1 MIQNRKGVLLSMY
14 RFSKAELKDKIEKN
28 LMLLF
33 SVEPEQASDDQ
44 FYKATSLLVRNFLM
58 EKRKDFSA
66 YTHSNGNKEI
76 YYLSMEFL
84 MGRSLKN
91 SLYNLGV
98 AGLIGSAL
106 EEMGVKLE
114 NLYEYEPDPGLGNGG
129 LGRLAACYLDGL
141 ASQDY
146 TATGYCI
153 LYEYGIFKQ
162 KIIDGWQTELPD
174 YWLPGGEIWLS
185 PSPDQAIDVHFGGE
199 IEESWDYGYHHVDYK
214 NYSTVKAVPYDL
226 PVSGYR
232 SNGVSNLRLWKAVSA
247 GIDMDSFNRGDYL
260 SALRQ
265 NSMTE
270 VISKVLY
277 PNDSHLEGK
286 LLRLRQQ
293 YFLVAA
299 SVGDIINRHMS
310 TYGTLDNLADKIAIH
325 INDTHPTLAIP
336 ELMRILLDECGYT
349 WERAWELTQGVFAY
363 TNHTVMSEA
372 LEIWS
377 EDLFKNLL
385 PRIYQIICEINRRF
399 CLELEQKYHQ
409 PAHAVSAMSIV
420 QNRGIKMANL
430 CVVGSHSVN
439 GVSRLH
445 SQIIKEDLFNAFYNI
460 WPEKFTNVTNGIA
473 SRRWLLQANPNLT
486 KFISSRIGDGF
497 LKDFSQLS
505 RLKEFASDPASLQ
518 ELAQVKRKNK
528 LEFSKFVQKQY
539 GIELDPDSIFDAQ
552 IKRLHEYKRQHL
564 NALHILYLMKKL
576 RENPDLDLTPRTF
589 IFGAKAAP
597 GYYLAKQIIRLI
609 CVLQKEIEND
619 PVLRK
624 KLRIVYLEDY
634 RVTLSEILT
643 PACDVSEQISLA
655 GTEASGTGN
664 MKLMLGG
671 AITLGTYDGANV
683 EIHEQV
689 GDENILIF
697 GMRTE
702 EVTSLRHWGYTPEE
716 IYHKDPV
723 IKDLID
729 TLYAGIGGN
738 KFPDIAGSLK
748 TTDPY
753 MVLADF
759 HSYVQAQEKI
769 QQLYRRPEV
778 WSRMSLMNIA
788 GSGIFCADRAVEE
801 YAKRIWHLTK

>member
-1 MIQNRKGVLLSMY
+1 MD
-14 RFSKAELKDKIEKN
+14 RFSKAELKAEIEKN

-44 FYKATSLLVRNFLM
+44 FYKATALMVRNILT
-58 EKRKDFSA
+58 EKQKNFSA
-66 YTHSNGNKEI
+66 YTHSNGNKEV

-91 SLYNLGV
+91 SLYNLEIV
-98 AGLIGSAL
+98 GLASAAL

-114 NLYEYEPDPGLGNGG
+114 RLYEYEPDPGLGNGG

-174 YWLPGGEIWLS
+174 YWLPGGEIWLT
-185 PSPDQAIDVHFGGE
+185 PNPDQAIDVHFGGE
-199 IEESWDYGYHHVDYK
+199 VEEFWDYGYHHINYK
-214 NYSTVKAVPYDL
+214 NYNTVKAVPYDM
-226 PVSGYR
+226 PVSGYQ
-232 SNGVSNLRLWKAVSA
+232 SEGVSNLRLWKAVSA

-277 PNDSHLEGK
+277 PNDSHMEGK

-299 SVGDIINRHMS
+299 SVGDIVNRHMS

-372 LEIWS
+372 LEVWN

-409 PAHAVSAMSIV
+409 PLYAVSSMSIV

-439 GVSRLH
+439 GVSKLH
-445 SQIIKEDLFNAFYNI
+445 SKIIQDDLFHLFYGV

-473 SRRWLLQANPNLT
+473 SRRWLLQANPRLT
-486 KFISSRIGDGF
+486 KFISSRIGEGY

-505 RLKEFASDPASLQ
+505 RLKAFADDPDSLK
-518 ELAQVKRKNK
+518 ELAQVKRENK
-528 LEFSKFVQKQY
+528 LSFSKFVQKQY
-539 GIELDPDSIFDAQ
+539 GIALNPDSIFDAQ
-552 IKRLHEYKRQHL
+552 VKRLHEYKRQHL

-576 RENPDLDLTPRTF
+576 RENPDLDLVPRTF

-619 PVLRK
+619 PLLRQ

-634 RVTLSEILT
+634 RVTLSELLT

-689 GDENILIF
+689 GDENIMIF

-702 EVTSLRHWGYTPEE
+702 EVDALRQRGYAPGEYYE
-716 IYHKDPV
+716 KDPL
-723 IKDLID
+723 IQDLIN
-729 TLYAGIGGN
+729 TLYEGISGS
-738 KFPDIAGSLK
+738 KFPEIADSLK
-748 TTDPY
+748 NVDPY

-759 HSYVQAQEKI
+759 RAYREAQEKI
-769 QQLYRRPEV
+769 QQLYRQPEV

-788 GSGIFCADRAVEE
+788 GSGVFCADRAVEE
-801 YAKRIWHLTK
+801 YAHRIWRLTK

>member
-1 MIQNRKGVLLSMY
+1 
-14 RFSKAELKDKIEKN
+14 
-28 LMLLF
+28 
-33 SVEPEQASDDQ
+33 
-44 FYKATSLLVRNFLM
+44 
-58 EKRKDFSA
+58 
-66 YTHSNGNKEI
+66 
-76 YYLSMEFL
+76 
-84 MGRSLKN
+84 
-91 SLYNLGV
+91 
-98 AGLIGSAL
+98 
-106 EEMGVKLE
+106 
-114 NLYEYEPDPGLGNGG
+114 
-129 LGRLAACYLDGL
+129 
-141 ASQDY
+141 
-146 TATGYCI
+146 
-153 LYEYGIFKQ
+153 
-162 KIIDGWQTELPD
+162 
-174 YWLPGGEIWLS
+174 
-185 PSPDQAIDVHFGGE
+185 
-199 IEESWDYGYHHVDYK
+199 
-214 NYSTVKAVPYDL
+214 
-226 PVSGYR
+226 
-232 SNGVSNLRLWKAVSA
+232 
-247 GIDMDSFNRGDYL
+247 MDSFNRGDYL

-277 PNDSHLEGK
+277 PNDSHMEGK

-299 SVGDIINRHMS
+299 SVGDIVNRHMS

-372 LEIWS
+372 LEVWN

-409 PAHAVSAMSIV
+409 PPYAVSSMSIV

-439 GVSRLH
+439 GVSKLH
-445 SQIIKEDLFNAFYNI
+445 SKIIQDDLFHLFYGV

-473 SRRWLLQANPNLT
+473 SRRWLLQANPRLT
-486 KFISSRIGDGF
+486 KFISSRIGEGY

-505 RLKEFASDPASLQ
+505 RLKAFADDPDSLK
-518 ELAQVKRKNK
+518 ELAQVKRENK
-528 LEFSKFVQKQY
+528 LSFSKFVQKQY
-539 GIELDPDSIFDAQ
+539 GIALNPDSIFDAQ
-552 IKRLHEYKRQHL
+552 VKRLHEYKRQHL

-576 RENPDLDLTPRTF
+576 RENPDLDLVPRTF

-619 PVLRK
+619 PLLRQ

-634 RVTLSEILT
+634 RVTLSELLT

-689 GDENILIF
+689 GDENIMIF

-702 EVTSLRHWGYTPEE
+702 EVDALRQRGYAPGEYYE
-716 IYHKDPV
+716 KDPL
-723 IKDLID
+723 IQDLIN
-729 TLYAGIGGN
+729 TLYEGISGS
-738 KFPDIAGSLK
+738 KFPEIADSLK
-748 TTDPY
+748 NVDPY

-759 HSYVQAQEKI
+759 RAYIEAQEKI
-769 QQLYRRPEV
+769 QQLYRQPEV

-788 GSGIFCADRAVEE
+788 GSGVFCADRAVEE
-801 YAKRIWHLTK
+801 YAHRIWRLTK

>member
-1 MIQNRKGVLLSMY
+1 MD
-14 RFSKAELKDKIEKN
+14 RFSKAELKAEIEKN

-44 FYKATSLLVRNFLM
+44 FYKATALMVRNILT
-58 EKRKDFSA
+58 EKQKNFSA
-66 YTHSNGNKEI
+66 YTHSNGNKEV

-91 SLYNLGV
+91 SLYNLEIV
-98 AGLIGSAL
+98 GLASAAL

-114 NLYEYEPDPGLGNGG
+114 RLYEYEPDPGLGNGG

-174 YWLPGGEIWLS
+174 YWLPGGEIWLT
-185 PSPDQAIDVHFGGE
+185 PNPDQAIDVHFGGE
-199 IEESWDYGYHHVDYK
+199 VEEFWDYGYHHINYK
-214 NYSTVKAVPYDL
+214 NYNTVKAVPYDM
-226 PVSGYR
+226 PVSGYQ
-232 SNGVSNLRLWKAVSA
+232 SEGVSNLRLWKAVSA

-265 NSMTE
+265 NSMT
-270 VISKVLY
+270 
-277 PNDSHLEGK
+277 DSHMEGK

-299 SVGDIINRHMS
+299 SVGDIVNRHMS

-372 LEIWS
+372 LEVWN

-409 PAHAVSAMSIV
+409 PLYAVSSMSIV

-439 GVSRLH
+439 GVSKLH
-445 SQIIKEDLFNAFYNI
+445 SKIIQDDLFHLFYGV

-473 SRRWLLQANPNLT
+473 SRRWLLQANPRLT
-486 KFISSRIGDGF
+486 KFISSRIGEGY

-505 RLKEFASDPASLQ
+505 RLKAFADDPDSLK
-518 ELAQVKRKNK
+518 ELAQVKRENK
-528 LEFSKFVQKQY
+528 LSFSKFVQKQY
-539 GIELDPDSIFDAQ
+539 GIALNPDSIFDAQ
-552 IKRLHEYKRQHL
+552 VKRLHDYKRQHL

-576 RENPDLDLTPRTF
+576 RENPDLDLVPRTF

-619 PVLRK
+619 PLLRQ

-634 RVTLSEILT
+634 RVTLSELLT

-689 GDENILIF
+689 GDENIMIF

-702 EVTSLRHWGYTPEE
+702 EVDALRQRGYAPGEYYE
-716 IYHKDPV
+716 KDPL
-723 IKDLID
+723 IQDLIN
-729 TLYAGIGGN
+729 TLYEGISGS
-738 KFPDIAGSLK
+738 KFPEIADSLK
-748 TTDPY
+748 NVDPY

-759 HSYVQAQEKI
+759 RAYIEAQEKI
-769 QQLYRRPEV
+769 QQLYRQPEV

-788 GSGIFCADRAVEE
+788 GSGVFCADRAVEE
-801 YAKRIWHLTK
+801 YAHRIWRLTK

>member
-1 MIQNRKGVLLSMY
+1 MD
-14 RFSKAELKDKIEKN
+14 RFSKAELKAEIEKN

-44 FYKATSLLVRNFLM
+44 FYKATSLMVRNILT
-58 EKRKDFSA
+58 EKQKNFSA
-66 YTHSNGNKEI
+66 YTHSNGNKEV

-91 SLYNLGV
+91 SLYNLEIV
-98 AGLIGSAL
+98 GLVSAAL
-106 EEMGVKLE
+106 DEMGVKLE

-174 YWLPGGEIWLS
+174 YWLPGGEIWLT
-185 PSPDQAIDVHFGGE
+185 PNPDQAIDVHFGGE
-199 IEESWDYGYHHVDYK
+199 VEEFWDYGYHHINYK
-214 NYSTVKAVPYDL
+214 NYNTVKAVPYDM
-226 PVSGYR
+226 PVSGYQ
-232 SNGVSNLRLWKAVSA
+232 SEGVSNLRLWKAVSA

-277 PNDSHLEGK
+277 PNDSHMEGK

-293 YFLVAA
+293 YFLAAA
-299 SVGDIINRHMS
+299 SVGDIINHHMA

-372 LEIWS
+372 LEVWN
-377 EDLFKNLL
+377 EDMFKNLL

-399 CLELEQKYHQ
+399 CLELEQKYNQ
-409 PAHAVSAMSIV
+409 PPYAVSSMSIV

-439 GVSRLH
+439 GVSKLH
-445 SQIIKEDLFNAFYNI
+445 SQIIKDDLFHLFYGV

-473 SRRWLLQANPNLT
+473 SRRWLLQANPRLT
-486 KFISSRIGDGF
+486 KFISARIGEGY

-505 RLKEFASDPASLQ
+505 QLKTFAEDPDTLK
-518 ELAQVKRKNK
+518 ELAQVKRENK
-528 LEFSKFVQKQY
+528 LSFAGFVQKQY
-539 GIELDPDSIFDAQ
+539 GITLDPESIFDAQ
-552 IKRLHEYKRQHL
+552 VKRLHEYKRQHL
-564 NALHILYLMKKL
+564 NALHILHLMKKL
-576 RENPDLDLTPRTF
+576 RDNPNLDLTPRAF

-619 PVLRK
+619 PLLRQ

-634 RVTLSEILT
+634 RVTLSELLT

-689 GDENILIF
+689 GDENIVIF

-702 EVTSLRHWGYTPEE
+702 EVNAMRQRGYAPGE
-716 IYHKDPV
+716 YYQKDPL
-723 IKDLID
+723 IRDLID
-729 TLYAGIGGN
+729 TLYAGISGN
-738 KFPDIAGSLK
+738 KFPEIADSLK
-748 TTDPY
+748 NTDPY

-759 HSYVQAQEKI
+759 RAYLEAQEKI
-769 QQLYRRPEV
+769 QQLYRQPDV
-778 WSRMSLMNIA
+778 WHRMSLMNIA
-788 GSGIFCADRAVEE
+788 GSGVFCADRAVEE
-801 YAKRIWHLTK
+801 YAQRIWRLTK

>member
-1 MIQNRKGVLLSMY
+1 MD
-14 RFSKAELKDKIEKN
+14 RFSKAELKAEIEKN

-33 SVEPEQASDDQ
+33 SEEPEQASYDQ
-44 FYKATSLLVRNFLM
+44 FYKATALMVRNILT
-58 EKRKDFSA
+58 EKQKNFSA
-66 YTHSNGNKEI
+66 YTHSNGNKEV

-91 SLYNLGV
+91 SLYNLEI
-98 AGLIGSAL
+98 AGLASAAL

-114 NLYEYEPDPGLGNGG
+114 RLYEYEPDPGLGNGG

-174 YWLPGGEIWLS
+174 YWLPGGEIWLT
-185 PSPDQAIDVHFGGE
+185 PNPDQAIDVHFGGE
-199 IEESWDYGYHHVDYK
+199 VEEFWDYGYHHINYK
-214 NYSTVKAVPYDL
+214 NYNTVKAIPYDM
-226 PVSGYR
+226 PVSGYQ
-232 SNGVSNLRLWKAVSA
+232 SEGVSNLRLWKAVSA

-277 PNDSHLEGK
+277 PNDSHMEGK

-299 SVGDIINRHMS
+299 SVGDIVNRHMS

-372 LEIWS
+372 LEVWN

-409 PAHAVSAMSIV
+409 PPYAVSSMSIV

-439 GVSRLH
+439 GVSKLH
-445 SQIIKEDLFNAFYNI
+445 SKIIQDDLFHLFYGI

-473 SRRWLLQANPNLT
+473 SRRWLLQANPRLT
-486 KFISSRIGDGF
+486 KFISSRIGESY
-497 LKDFSQLS
+497 LKDFSQIS
-505 RLKEFASDPASLQ
+505 RLKAFADDPDSLK
-518 ELAQVKRKNK
+518 ELAQVKRENK
-528 LEFSKFVQKQY
+528 LSFSKFVQKQY
-539 GIELDPDSIFDAQ
+539 GIALNPDSIFDAQ
-552 IKRLHEYKRQHL
+552 VKRLHEYKRQHL

-576 RENPDLDLTPRTF
+576 RENPDLDLVPRTF

-619 PVLRK
+619 PLLRQ

-634 RVTLSEILT
+634 RVTLSELLT

-689 GDENILIF
+689 GDENIMIF

-702 EVTSLRHWGYTPEE
+702 EVDALRQRGYAPGEYYE
-716 IYHKDPV
+716 KDPL
-723 IKDLID
+723 IQDLIN
-729 TLYAGIGGN
+729 TLYEGISGS
-738 KFPDIAGSLK
+738 KFPEIADSLK
-748 TTDPY
+748 NVDPY

-759 HSYVQAQEKI
+759 RAYMEAQEKI
-769 QQLYRRPEV
+769 QQLYRQPEV

-788 GSGIFCADRAVEE
+788 GSGVFCADRAVEE
-801 YAKRIWHLTK
+801 YAHRIWRLTK

>member
-1 MIQNRKGVLLSMY
+1 MD
-14 RFSKAELKDKIEKN
+14 RFSKAELKAEIEKN

-44 FYKATSLLVRNFLM
+44 FYKATALMVRNILT
-58 EKRKDFSA
+58 EKQKNFSA
-66 YTHSNGNKEI
+66 YTHSNGNKEV

-91 SLYNLGV
+91 SLYNLEI
-98 AGLIGSAL
+98 AGLASAAL

-114 NLYEYEPDPGLGNGG
+114 RLYEYEPDPGLGNGG

-174 YWLPGGEIWLS
+174 YWLPGGEIWLT
-185 PSPDQAIDVHFGGE
+185 PNPDQAIDVHFGGE
-199 IEESWDYGYHHVDYK
+199 VEEFWDYGYHHINYK
-214 NYSTVKAVPYDL
+214 NYNTVKAVPYDM
-226 PVSGYR
+226 PVSGYQ
-232 SNGVSNLRLWKAVSA
+232 SEGVSNLRLWKAVSA

-277 PNDSHLEGK
+277 PNDSHMEGK

-299 SVGDIINRHMS
+299 SVGDIVNRHMS

-372 LEIWS
+372 LEVWN

-409 PAHAVSAMSIV
+409 PLYAVSSMSIV

-439 GVSRLH
+439 GVSKLH
-445 SQIIKEDLFNAFYNI
+445 SKIIQDDLFHLFYGI

-473 SRRWLLQANPNLT
+473 SRRWLLQANPRLT
-486 KFISSRIGDGF
+486 KFISSRIGEGY

-505 RLKEFASDPASLQ
+505 RLKAFADDPDSLK
-518 ELAQVKRKNK
+518 ELAQVKRENK
-528 LEFSKFVQKQY
+528 LSFSKFVQKQY
-539 GIELDPDSIFDAQ
+539 GIALNPDSIFDAQ
-552 IKRLHEYKRQHL
+552 VKRLHEYKRQHL

-576 RENPDLDLTPRTF
+576 RENPDLDLVPRTF

-619 PVLRK
+619 PLLRQ

-634 RVTLSEILT
+634 RVTLSELLT

-689 GDENILIF
+689 GDENIMIF

-702 EVTSLRHWGYTPEE
+702 EVDALRQRGYAPGEYYE
-716 IYHKDPV
+716 KDPL
-723 IKDLID
+723 IQDLIN
-729 TLYAGIGGN
+729 TLYEGISGS
-738 KFPDIAGSLK
+738 KFPEIADSLK
-748 TTDPY
+748 NVDPY

-759 HSYVQAQEKI
+759 RAYIEAQEKI
-769 QQLYRRPEV
+769 QQLYRQPEV

-788 GSGIFCADRAVEE
+788 GSGVFCADRAVEE
-801 YAKRIWHLTK
+801 YAHRIWRLTK

>member
-1 MIQNRKGVLLSMY
+1 
-14 RFSKAELKDKIEKN
+14 
-28 LMLLF
+28 
-33 SVEPEQASDDQ
+33 
-44 FYKATSLLVRNFLM
+44 
-58 EKRKDFSA
+58 
-66 YTHSNGNKEI
+66 
-76 YYLSMEFL
+76 
-84 MGRSLKN
+84 
-91 SLYNLGV
+91 
-98 AGLIGSAL
+98 
-106 EEMGVKLE
+106 
-114 NLYEYEPDPGLGNGG
+114 
-129 LGRLAACYLDGL
+129 
-141 ASQDY
+141 
-146 TATGYCI
+146 
-153 LYEYGIFKQ
+153 
-162 KIIDGWQTELPD
+162 
-174 YWLPGGEIWLS
+174 
-185 PSPDQAIDVHFGGE
+185 
-199 IEESWDYGYHHVDYK
+199 
-214 NYSTVKAVPYDL
+214 
-226 PVSGYR
+226 
-232 SNGVSNLRLWKAVSA
+232 
-247 GIDMDSFNRGDYL
+247 
-260 SALRQ
+260 
-265 NSMTE
+265 MTE

-277 PNDSHLEGK
+277 PNDSHMEGK

-299 SVGDIINRHMS
+299 SVGDIVNRHMS

-372 LEIWS
+372 LEVWN

-409 PAHAVSAMSIV
+409 PPYAVSSMSIV

-439 GVSRLH
+439 GVSKLH
-445 SQIIKEDLFNAFYNI
+445 SKIIQDDLFHLFYGI

-473 SRRWLLQANPNLT
+473 SRRWLLQANPRLT
-486 KFISSRIGDGF
+486 KFISSRIGESY
-497 LKDFSQLS
+497 LKDFSQIS
-505 RLKEFASDPASLQ
+505 RLKAFADDPDSLK
-518 ELAQVKRKNK
+518 ELAQVKRENK
-528 LEFSKFVQKQY
+528 LSFSKFVQKQY
-539 GIELDPDSIFDAQ
+539 GIALNPDSIFDAQ
-552 IKRLHEYKRQHL
+552 VKRLHEYKRQHL

-576 RENPDLDLTPRTF
+576 RKIPIWIWFPARLF
-589 IFGAKAAP
+589 FGAKAAP

-619 PVLRK
+619 PLLRQ

-634 RVTLSEILT
+634 RVTLSELLT

-689 GDENILIF
+689 GDENIMIF

-702 EVTSLRHWGYTPEE
+702 EVDALRQRGYAPGEYYE
-716 IYHKDPV
+716 KDPL
-723 IKDLID
+723 IQDLIN
-729 TLYAGIGGN
+729 TLYEGISGS
-738 KFPDIAGSLK
+738 KFPEIADSLK
-748 TTDPY
+748 NVDPY

-759 HSYVQAQEKI
+759 RAYMEAQEKI
-769 QQLYRRPEV
+769 QQLYRQPEV

-788 GSGIFCADRAVEE
+788 GSGVFCADRAVEE
-801 YAKRIWHLTK
+801 YARRIWRLTK

>member
-1 MIQNRKGVLLSMY
+1 MD
-14 RFSKAELKDKIEKN
+14 RFSKAELKAEIEKN

-44 FYKATSLLVRNFLM
+44 FYKATALMVRNILT
-58 EKRKDFSA
+58 EKQKNFSA
-66 YTHSNGNKEI
+66 YTHSNGNKEV

-91 SLYNLGV
+91 SLYNLEI
-98 AGLIGSAL
+98 AGLASAAL

-114 NLYEYEPDPGLGNGG
+114 RLYEYEPDPGLGNGG

-174 YWLPGGEIWLS
+174 YWLPGGEIWLT
-185 PSPDQAIDVHFGGE
+185 PNPDQAIDVHFGGE
-199 IEESWDYGYHHVDYK
+199 VEEFWDYGYHHINYK
-214 NYSTVKAVPYDL
+214 NYNTVKAVPYDM
-226 PVSGYR
+226 PVSGYQ
-232 SNGVSNLRLWKAVSA
+232 SKGVSNLRLWKAVSA

-277 PNDSHLEGK
+277 PNDSHMEGK

-299 SVGDIINRHMS
+299 SVGDIVNRHMS
-310 TYGTLDNLADKIAIH
+310 TYDTLDNLADKIAIH

-372 LEIWS
+372 LEVWN

-409 PAHAVSAMSIV
+409 PLYAVSSMSIV

-439 GVSRLH
+439 GVSKLH
-445 SQIIKEDLFNAFYNI
+445 SKIIQDDLFHLFYGI

-473 SRRWLLQANPNLT
+473 SRRWLLQANPRLT
-486 KFISSRIGDGF
+486 KFISSRIGESY
-497 LKDFSQLS
+497 LKDFSQIS
-505 RLKEFASDPASLQ
+505 RLKAFADDPDSLK
-518 ELAQVKRKNK
+518 ELAQVKRENK
-528 LEFSKFVQKQY
+528 LSFSKFVQKQY
-539 GIELDPDSIFDAQ
+539 GIALNPDSIFDAQ
-552 IKRLHEYKRQHL
+552 VKRLHEYKRQHL

-576 RENPDLDLTPRTF
+576 RENPDLDLVPRTF

-619 PVLRK
+619 PLLRQ

-634 RVTLSEILT
+634 RVTLSELLT

-689 GDENILIF
+689 GDENIMIF

-702 EVTSLRHWGYTPEE
+702 EVDALRQRGYAPGEYYE
-716 IYHKDPV
+716 KDPL
-723 IKDLID
+723 IQDLIN
-729 TLYAGIGGN
+729 TLYEGISGS
-738 KFPDIAGSLK
+738 KFPEIADSLK
-748 TTDPY
+748 NVDPY

-759 HSYVQAQEKI
+759 RAYIEAQEKI
-769 QQLYRRPEV
+769 QQLYRQPEV

-788 GSGIFCADRAVEE
+788 GSGVFCADRAVEE
-801 YAKRIWHLTK
+801 YAHRIWRLTK

>member
-1 MIQNRKGVLLSMY
+1 MD
-14 RFSKAELKDKIEKN
+14 RFSKAELKAEIEKN

-33 SVEPEQASDDQ
+33 SEEPEQASDDQ
-44 FYKATSLLVRNFLM
+44 FYKATALMVRNILT
-58 EKRKDFSA
+58 EKQKNFSA
-66 YTHSNGNKEI
+66 YTHSNGNKEV

-91 SLYNLGV
+91 SLYNLEI
-98 AGLIGSAL
+98 AGLASAAL

-114 NLYEYEPDPGLGNGG
+114 RLYEYEPDPGLGNGG

-174 YWLPGGEIWLS
+174 YWLPGGEIWLT
-185 PSPDQAIDVHFGGE
+185 PNPDQAIDVHFGGE
-199 IEESWDYGYHHVDYK
+199 VEEFWDYGYHHINYK
-214 NYSTVKAVPYDL
+214 NYNTVKAIPYDM
-226 PVSGYR
+226 PVSGYQ
-232 SNGVSNLRLWKAVSA
+232 SEGVSNLRLWKAVSA

-277 PNDSHLEGK
+277 PNDSHMEGK

-299 SVGDIINRHMS
+299 SVGDIVNRHMS

-372 LEIWS
+372 LEVWN

-409 PAHAVSAMSIV
+409 PPYAVSSMSIV

-439 GVSRLH
+439 GVSKLH
-445 SQIIKEDLFNAFYNI
+445 SKIIQDDLFHLFYGI

-473 SRRWLLQANPNLT
+473 SRRWLLQANPRLT
-486 KFISSRIGDGF
+486 KFISSRIGESY
-497 LKDFSQLS
+497 LKDFSQIS
-505 RLKEFASDPASLQ
+505 RLKAFADDPDSLK
-518 ELAQVKRKNK
+518 ELAQVKRENK
-528 LEFSKFVQKQY
+528 LSFSKFVQKQY
-539 GIELDPDSIFDAQ
+539 GIALNPDSIFDAQ
-552 IKRLHEYKRQHL
+552 VKRLHEYKRQHL

-576 RENPDLDLTPRTF
+576 RENPDLDLVPRTF

-619 PVLRK
+619 PLLRQ

-634 RVTLSEILT
+634 RVTLSELLT

-689 GDENILIF
+689 GDENIMIF

-702 EVTSLRHWGYTPEE
+702 EVDALRQRGYAPGEYYE
-716 IYHKDPV
+716 KDPL
-723 IKDLID
+723 IQDLIN
-729 TLYAGIGGN
+729 TLYEGISGS
-738 KFPDIAGSLK
+738 KFPEIADSLK
-748 TTDPY
+748 NVDPY
-753 MVLADF
+753 MGLADF
-759 HSYVQAQEKI
+759 RAYIEAQEKI
-769 QQLYRRPEV
+769 QQLYRQPEV

-788 GSGIFCADRAVEE
+788 GSGVFCADRAVEE
-801 YAKRIWHLTK
+801 YAHRIWRLTK

>member
-1 MIQNRKGVLLSMY
+1 MD
-14 RFSKAELKDKIEKN
+14 RFSKAELKAEIEKN

-33 SVEPEQASDDQ
+33 SEEPEQASDDQ
-44 FYKATSLLVRNFLM
+44 FYKATALMVRNILT
-58 EKRKDFSA
+58 EKQKNFSA
-66 YTHSNGNKEI
+66 YTHSNGNKEV

-91 SLYNLGV
+91 SLYNLEI
-98 AGLIGSAL
+98 AGLASAAL

-114 NLYEYEPDPGLGNGG
+114 RLYEYEPDPGLGNGG

-174 YWLPGGEIWLS
+174 YWLPGGEIWLT
-185 PSPDQAIDVHFGGE
+185 PNPDQAIDVHFGGE
-199 IEESWDYGYHHVDYK
+199 VEEFWDYGYHHINYK
-214 NYSTVKAVPYDL
+214 NYNTVKAIPYDM
-226 PVSGYR
+226 PVSGYQ
-232 SNGVSNLRLWKAVSA
+232 SEGVSNLRLWKAVSA

-277 PNDSHLEGK
+277 PNDSHMEGK

-299 SVGDIINRHMS
+299 SVGDIVNRHMS

-372 LEIWS
+372 LEVWN

-409 PAHAVSAMSIV
+409 PPYAVSSMSIV

-439 GVSRLH
+439 GVSKLH
-445 SQIIKEDLFNAFYNI
+445 SKIIQDDLFHLFYGI

-473 SRRWLLQANPNLT
+473 SRRWLLQANPRLT
-486 KFISSRIGDGF
+486 KFISSRIGESY
-497 LKDFSQLS
+497 LKDFSQIS
-505 RLKEFASDPASLQ
+505 RLKAFADDPDSLK
-518 ELAQVKRKNK
+518 ELAQVKRENK
-528 LEFSKFVQKQY
+528 LSFSKFVQKQY
-539 GIELDPDSIFDAQ
+539 GIALNPDSIFDA
-552 IKRLHEYKRQHL
+552 
-564 NALHILYLMKKL
+564 
-576 RENPDLDLTPRTF
+576 
-589 IFGAKAAP
+589 
-597 GYYLAKQIIRLI
+597 
-609 CVLQKEIEND
+609 
-619 PVLRK
+619 
-624 KLRIVYLEDY
+624 
-634 RVTLSEILT
+634 
-643 PACDVSEQISLA
+643 
-655 GTEASGTGN
+655 
-664 MKLMLGG
+664 
-671 AITLGTYDGANV
+671 
-683 EIHEQV
+683 
-689 GDENILIF
+689 
-697 GMRTE
+697 
-702 EVTSLRHWGYTPEE
+702 
-716 IYHKDPV
+716 
-723 IKDLID
+723 
-729 TLYAGIGGN
+729 
-738 KFPDIAGSLK
+738 
-748 TTDPY
+748 
-753 MVLADF
+753 
-759 HSYVQAQEKI
+759 
-769 QQLYRRPEV
+769 
-778 WSRMSLMNIA
+778 
-788 GSGIFCADRAVEE
+788 
-801 YAKRIWHLTK
+801 

>member
-1 MIQNRKGVLLSMY
+1 MD
-14 RFSKAELKDKIEKN
+14 RFSKAELKAEIEKN

-44 FYKATSLLVRNFLM
+44 FYKATSLMVRNILT
-58 EKRKDFSA
+58 EKQKNFSA
-66 YTHSNGNKEI
+66 YTHSNGNKEV

-91 SLYNLGV
+91 SLYNLEIV
-98 AGLIGSAL
+98 GLVSAAL
-106 EEMGVKLE
+106 DEMGVKLE

-174 YWLPGGEIWLS
+174 YWLPGGEIWLT
-185 PSPDQAIDVHFGGE
+185 PNPDQAIDVHFGGE
-199 IEESWDYGYHHVDYK
+199 VEEFWDYGYHHINYK
-214 NYSTVKAVPYDL
+214 NYNTVKAVPYDM
-226 PVSGYR
+226 PVSGYQ
-232 SNGVSNLRLWKAVSA
+232 SEGVSNLRLWKAVSA

-277 PNDSHLEGK
+277 PNDSHMEGK

-293 YFLVAA
+293 YFLAAA
-299 SVGDIINRHMS
+299 SVGDIINHHMA

-372 LEIWS
+372 LEIWN
-377 EDLFKNLL
+377 EDMFKNLL

-399 CLELEQKYHQ
+399 CLELEQKYNQ
-409 PAHAVSAMSIV
+409 PPYAVSSMSIV

-439 GVSRLH
+439 GVSKLH
-445 SQIIKEDLFNAFYNI
+445 SQIIKDDLFHLFYGV

-473 SRRWLLQANPNLT
+473 SRRWLLQANPRLT
-486 KFISSRIGDGF
+486 KFISARIGEGY

-505 RLKEFASDPASLQ
+505 QLKTFAEDPDTLK
-518 ELAQVKRKNK
+518 ELAQVKRENK
-528 LEFSKFVQKQY
+528 LSFAGFVQKQY
-539 GIELDPDSIFDAQ
+539 GITLDPESIFDAQ
-552 IKRLHEYKRQHL
+552 VKRLHEYKRQHL
-564 NALHILYLMKKL
+564 NALHILHLMKKL
-576 RENPDLDLTPRTF
+576 RDNPNLDLTPRAF

-619 PVLRK
+619 PLLRQ

-634 RVTLSEILT
+634 RVTLSELLT

-689 GDENILIF
+689 GDENIVIF

-702 EVTSLRHWGYTPEE
+702 EVNAMRQRGYAPGE
-716 IYHKDPV
+716 YYQKDPL
-723 IKDLID
+723 IRDLID
-729 TLYAGIGGN
+729 TLYAGISGN
-738 KFPDIAGSLK
+738 KFPEIADSLK
-748 TTDPY
+748 NTDPY

-759 HSYVQAQEKI
+759 RAYLEAQEKV
-769 QQLYRRPEV
+769 QQLYRQPDV
-778 WSRMSLMNIA
+778 WHRMSLMNIA
-788 GSGIFCADRAVEE
+788 GSGVFCADRAVEE
-801 YAKRIWHLTK
+801 YAQRIWRLTK

>member
-1 MIQNRKGVLLSMY
+1 MD
-14 RFSKAELKDKIEKN
+14 RFSKAELKAEIEKN

-33 SVEPEQASDDQ
+33 SEEPEQASDDQ
-44 FYKATSLLVRNFLM
+44 FYKATALMVRNILT
-58 EKRKDFSA
+58 EKQKNFSA
-66 YTHSNGNKEI
+66 YTHSNGNKEV
-76 YYLSMEFL
+76 YYLSMDFL

-91 SLYNLGV
+91 SLYNLEI
-98 AGLIGSAL
+98 AGLASAAL

-114 NLYEYEPDPGLGNGG
+114 RLYEYEPDPGLGNGG

-174 YWLPGGEIWLS
+174 YWLPGGEIWLT
-185 PSPDQAIDVHFGGE
+185 PNPDQAIDVHFGGE
-199 IEESWDYGYHHVDYK
+199 VEEFWDYGYHHINYK
-214 NYSTVKAVPYDL
+214 NYNTVKAIPYDM
-226 PVSGYR
+226 PVSGYQ
-232 SNGVSNLRLWKAVSA
+232 SEGVSNLRLWKAVSA

-277 PNDSHLEGK
+277 PNDSHMEGK

-299 SVGDIINRHMS
+299 SVGDIVNRHMS

-372 LEIWS
+372 LEVWN

-409 PAHAVSAMSIV
+409 PPYAVSSMSIV

-439 GVSRLH
+439 GVSKLH
-445 SQIIKEDLFNAFYNI
+445 SKIIQDDLFHLFYGI

-473 SRRWLLQANPNLT
+473 SRRWLLQANPRLT
-486 KFISSRIGDGF
+486 KFISSRIGESY
-497 LKDFSQLS
+497 LKDFSQIS
-505 RLKEFASDPASLQ
+505 RLKAFADDPDSLK
-518 ELAQVKRKNK
+518 ELAQVKRENK
-528 LEFSKFVQKQY
+528 LSFSKFVQKQY
-539 GIELDPDSIFDAQ
+539 GIALNPDSIFDAQ
-552 IKRLHEYKRQHL
+552 VKRLHEYKRQHL

-576 RENPDLDLTPRTF
+576 RENPDLDLVPRTF

-619 PVLRK
+619 PLLRQ

-634 RVTLSEILT
+634 RVTLSELLT

-689 GDENILIF
+689 GDENIMIF

-702 EVTSLRHWGYTPEE
+702 EVDALRQRGYAPGEYYE
-716 IYHKDPV
+716 KDPL
-723 IKDLID
+723 IQDLIN
-729 TLYAGIGGN
+729 TLYEGISGS
-738 KFPDIAGSLK
+738 KFPEIADSLK
-748 TTDPY
+748 NVDPY

-759 HSYVQAQEKI
+759 RAYMEAQEKI
-769 QQLYRRPEV
+769 QQLYRQPEV

-788 GSGIFCADRAVEE
+788 GSGVFCADRAVEE
-801 YAKRIWHLTK
+801 YARRIWRLTK

>member
-1 MIQNRKGVLLSMY
+1 MD
-14 RFSKAELKDKIEKN
+14 RFSKAELKAEIEKN

-44 FYKATSLLVRNFLM
+44 FYKATSLMVRNILT
-58 EKRKDFSA
+58 EKQKNFSA
-66 YTHSNGNKEI
+66 YTHSNGNKEV

-91 SLYNLGV
+91 SLYNLEIV
-98 AGLIGSAL
+98 GLVSAAL
-106 EEMGVKLE
+106 DEMGVKLE

-174 YWLPGGEIWLS
+174 YWLPGGEIWLT
-185 PSPDQAIDVHFGGE
+185 PNPDQAIDVHFGGE
-199 IEESWDYGYHHVDYK
+199 VEEFWDYGYHHINYK
-214 NYSTVKAVPYDL
+214 NYNTVKAVPYDM
-226 PVSGYR
+226 PVSGYQ
-232 SNGVSNLRLWKAVSA
+232 SEGVSNLRLWKAVSA

-277 PNDSHLEGK
+277 PNDSHMEGK

-293 YFLVAA
+293 YFLAAA
-299 SVGDIINRHMS
+299 SVGDIINHHMA

-372 LEIWS
+372 LEIWN
-377 EDLFKNLL
+377 EDMFKNLL

-399 CLELEQKYHQ
+399 CLELEQKYNQ
-409 PAHAVSAMSIV
+409 PPYAVSSMSIV

-439 GVSRLH
+439 GVSKLH
-445 SQIIKEDLFNAFYNI
+445 SQIIKDDLFHLFYGV

-473 SRRWLLQANPNLT
+473 SRRWLLQANPRLT
-486 KFISSRIGDGF
+486 KFISARIGEGY

-505 RLKEFASDPASLQ
+505 QLKTFAEDPDTLK
-518 ELAQVKRKNK
+518 ELAQVKRENK
-528 LEFSKFVQKQY
+528 LSFAGFVQKQY
-539 GIELDPDSIFDAQ
+539 GITLDPESIFDAQ
-552 IKRLHEYKRQHL
+552 VKRLHEYKRQHL
-564 NALHILYLMKKL
+564 NALHILHLMKKL
-576 RENPDLDLTPRTF
+576 RDNPNLDLTPRAF

-619 PVLRK
+619 PLLRQ

-634 RVTLSEILT
+634 RVTLSELLT

-689 GDENILIF
+689 GDENIVIF

-702 EVTSLRHWGYTPEE
+702 EVNAMRQRGYAPGE
-716 IYHKDPV
+716 YYQKDPL
-723 IKDLID
+723 IRDLID
-729 TLYAGIGGN
+729 TLYAGISGN
-738 KFPDIAGSLK
+738 KFPEIADSLK
-748 TTDPY
+748 NTDPY
-753 MVLADF
+753 MVWADF
-759 HSYVQAQEKI
+759 RAYLEAQEKI
-769 QQLYRRPEV
+769 QQLYRQPDV
-778 WSRMSLMNIA
+778 WHRMSLMNIA
-788 GSGIFCADRAVEE
+788 GSGVFCADRAVEE
-801 YAKRIWHLTK
+801 YAQRIWRLTK

>member
-1 MIQNRKGVLLSMY
+1 MD
-14 RFSKAELKDKIEKN
+14 RFSKAELKAEIEKN

-44 FYKATSLLVRNFLM
+44 FYKATSLMVRNILT
-58 EKRKDFSA
+58 EKQKNFSA
-66 YTHSNGNKEI
+66 YTHSNGNKEV

-91 SLYNLGV
+91 SLYNLEIV
-98 AGLIGSAL
+98 GLVSAAL
-106 EEMGVKLE
+106 DEMGVKLE

-174 YWLPGGEIWLS
+174 YWLPGGEIWLT
-185 PSPDQAIDVHFGGE
+185 PNPDQAIDVHFGGE
-199 IEESWDYGYHHVDYK
+199 VEEFWDYGYHHINYK
-214 NYSTVKAVPYDL
+214 NYNTVKAVPYDM
-226 PVSGYR
+226 PVSGYQ
-232 SNGVSNLRLWKAVSA
+232 SEGVSNLRLWKAVSA

-277 PNDSHLEGK
+277 PNDSHMEGK

-293 YFLVAA
+293 YFLAAA
-299 SVGDIINRHMS
+299 SVGDIINHHMA

-372 LEIWS
+372 LEIWN
-377 EDLFKNLL
+377 EDMFKNLL

-399 CLELEQKYHQ
+399 CLELEQKYNQ
-409 PAHAVSAMSIV
+409 PPYAVSSMSIV

-439 GVSRLH
+439 GVSKLH
-445 SQIIKEDLFNAFYNI
+445 SQIIKDDLFHLFYGV

-473 SRRWLLQANPNLT
+473 SRRWLLQANPRLT
-486 KFISSRIGDGF
+486 KFISARIGEGY

-505 RLKEFASDPASLQ
+505 QLKTFAEDPDTLK
-518 ELAQVKRKNK
+518 ELAQVKRENK
-528 LEFSKFVQKQY
+528 LSFAGFVQKQY
-539 GIELDPDSIFDAQ
+539 GITLDPESIFDAQ
-552 IKRLHEYKRQHL
+552 VKRLHEYKRQHL
-564 NALHILYLMKKL
+564 NALHILHLMKKL
-576 RENPDLDLTPRTF
+576 RDNPNLDLTPRAF

-619 PVLRK
+619 PLLRQ

-634 RVTLSEILT
+634 RVTLSELLT

-689 GDENILIF
+689 GDENIVIF

-702 EVTSLRHWGYTPEE
+702 EVNAMRQRGYAPGE
-716 IYHKDPV
+716 YYQKDPL
-723 IKDLID
+723 IRDLID
-729 TLYAGIGGN
+729 TLYAGISGN
-738 KFPDIAGSLK
+738 KFPEIADSLK
-748 TTDPY
+748 NTDPY

-759 HSYVQAQEKI
+759 RTYIEAQEKI
-769 QQLYRRPEV
+769 QQLYRQPDV
-778 WSRMSLMNIA
+778 WHRMSLMNIA
-788 GSGIFCADRAVEE
+788 GSGVFCADRAVEE
-801 YAKRIWHLTK
+801 YAQRIWRLTK

>member
-1 MIQNRKGVLLSMY
+1 MD
-14 RFSKAELKDKIEKN
+14 RFSKAELKAEIEKN

-33 SVEPEQASDDQ
+33 SEEPEQASDDQ
-44 FYKATSLLVRNFLM
+44 FYKATALMVRNILT
-58 EKRKDFSA
+58 EKQKNFSA
-66 YTHSNGNKEI
+66 YTHSNGNKEV

-91 SLYNLGV
+91 SLYNLEI
-98 AGLIGSAL
+98 AGLASAAL

-114 NLYEYEPDPGLGNGG
+114 RLYEYEPDPGLGNGG

-174 YWLPGGEIWLS
+174 YWLPGGEIWLT
-185 PSPDQAIDVHFGGE
+185 PNPDQAIDVHFGGE
-199 IEESWDYGYHHVDYK
+199 VEEFWDYGYHHINYK
-214 NYSTVKAVPYDL
+214 NYNTVKAIPYDM
-226 PVSGYR
+226 PVSGYQ
-232 SNGVSNLRLWKAVSA
+232 SEGVSNLRLWKAVSA

-277 PNDSHLEGK
+277 PNDSHMEGK

-299 SVGDIINRHMS
+299 SVGDIVNRHMS

-372 LEIWS
+372 LEVWN

-409 PAHAVSAMSIV
+409 PLYAVSSMSIV

-439 GVSRLH
+439 GVSKLH
-445 SQIIKEDLFNAFYNI
+445 SKIIQDDLFHLFYGV

-473 SRRWLLQANPNLT
+473 SRRWLLQANPRLT
-486 KFISSRIGDGF
+486 KFISSRIGEGY

-505 RLKEFASDPASLQ
+505 RLKAFADDPDSLK
-518 ELAQVKRKNK
+518 ELAQVKRENK
-528 LEFSKFVQKQY
+528 LSFSKFVQKQY
-539 GIELDPDSIFDAQ
+539 GIALNPDSIFDAQ
-552 IKRLHEYKRQHL
+552 VKRLHEYKRQHL

-576 RENPDLDLTPRTF
+576 RENPDLDLVPRTF

-619 PVLRK
+619 PLLRQ

-634 RVTLSEILT
+634 RVTLSELLT

-689 GDENILIF
+689 GDENIMIF

-702 EVTSLRHWGYTPEE
+702 EVDALRQRGYAPGEYYE
-716 IYHKDPV
+716 KDPL
-723 IKDLID
+723 IQDLIN
-729 TLYAGIGGN
+729 TLYEGISGS
-738 KFPDIAGSLK
+738 KFPEIADSLK
-748 TTDPY
+748 NVDPY

-759 HSYVQAQEKI
+759 RAYIEAQEKI
-769 QQLYRRPEV
+769 QQLYRQPEV

-788 GSGIFCADRAVEE
+788 GSGVFCADRAVKE
-801 YAKRIWHLTK
+801 YAHRIWRLTK

>member
-1 MIQNRKGVLLSMY
+1 MD
-14 RFSKAELKDKIEKN
+14 RFSKAELKAEIEKN

-44 FYKATSLLVRNFLM
+44 FYKATALMVRNILT
-58 EKRKDFSA
+58 EKQKNFSA
-66 YTHSNGNKEI
+66 YTHSNGNKEV

-91 SLYNLGV
+91 SLYNLEI
-98 AGLIGSAL
+98 AGLASAAL

-114 NLYEYEPDPGLGNGG
+114 RLYEYEPDPGLGNGG

-174 YWLPGGEIWLS
+174 YWLPGGEIWLT
-185 PSPDQAIDVHFGGE
+185 PNPDQAIDVHFGGE
-199 IEESWDYGYHHVDYK
+199 VEEFWDYGYHHINYK
-214 NYSTVKAVPYDL
+214 NYNTVKAVPYDM
-226 PVSGYR
+226 PVSGYQ
-232 SNGVSNLRLWKAVSA
+232 SEGVSNLRLWKAVSA

-277 PNDSHLEGK
+277 PNDSHMEGK

-299 SVGDIINRHMS
+299 SVGDIVNRHMS

-372 LEIWS
+372 LEVWN

-409 PAHAVSAMSIV
+409 PLYAVSSMSIV

-439 GVSRLH
+439 GVSKLH
-445 SQIIKEDLFNAFYNI
+445 SKIIQDDLFHLFYGV

-473 SRRWLLQANPNLT
+473 SRRWLLQANPRLT
-486 KFISSRIGDGF
+486 KFISSRIGEGY

-505 RLKEFASDPASLQ
+505 RLKAFADDPDSLK
-518 ELAQVKRKNK
+518 ELAQVKRENK
-528 LEFSKFVQKQY
+528 LSFSKFVQKQY
-539 GIELDPDSIFDAQ
+539 GIALNPDSIFDAQ
-552 IKRLHEYKRQHL
+552 VKRLHEYKRQHL

-576 RENPDLDLTPRTF
+576 RENPDLDLVPRTF

-619 PVLRK
+619 PLLRQ

-634 RVTLSEILT
+634 RVTLSELLT

-689 GDENILIF
+689 GDENIMIF

-702 EVTSLRHWGYTPEE
+702 EVDALRQRGYAPGEYYE
-716 IYHKDPV
+716 KDPL
-723 IKDLID
+723 IQDLIN
-729 TLYAGIGGN
+729 TLYEGISGS
-738 KFPDIAGSLK
+738 KFPEIADSLK
-748 TTDPY
+748 NVDPY

-759 HSYVQAQEKI
+759 RAYIEAQEKI
-769 QQLYRRPEV
+769 QQLYRQPEV

-788 GSGIFCADRAVEE
+788 GSGVFCADRAVEE
-801 YAKRIWHLTK
+801 YAHRIWRLTK

>member
-1 MIQNRKGVLLSMY
+1 MD
-14 RFSKAELKDKIEKN
+14 RFSKAELKAEIEKN

-44 FYKATSLLVRNFLM
+44 FYKATSLMVRNILT
-58 EKRKDFSA
+58 EKQKNFSA
-66 YTHSNGNKEI
+66 YTHSNGNKEV

-91 SLYNLGV
+91 SLYNLEIV
-98 AGLIGSAL
+98 GLVSAAL
-106 EEMGVKLE
+106 DEMGVKLE

-174 YWLPGGEIWLS
+174 YWLPGGEIWLT
-185 PSPDQAIDVHFGGE
+185 PNPDQAIDVHFGGE
-199 IEESWDYGYHHVDYK
+199 VEEFWDYGYHHINYK
-214 NYSTVKAVPYDL
+214 NYNTVKAVPYDM
-226 PVSGYR
+226 PVSGYQ
-232 SNGVSNLRLWKAVSA
+232 SEGVSNLRLWKAVSA

-277 PNDSHLEGK
+277 PNDSHMEGK

-293 YFLVAA
+293 YFLAAA
-299 SVGDIINRHMS
+299 SVGDIINHHMA

-372 LEIWS
+372 LEIWN
-377 EDLFKNLL
+377 EDMFKNLL

-399 CLELEQKYHQ
+399 CLELEQKYNQ
-409 PAHAVSAMSIV
+409 PPYAVSSMSIV

-439 GVSRLH
+439 GVSKLH
-445 SQIIKEDLFNAFYNI
+445 SQIIKDDLFHLFYGV

-473 SRRWLLQANPNLT
+473 SRRWLLQANPRLT
-486 KFISSRIGDGF
+486 KFISARIGEGY

-505 RLKEFASDPASLQ
+505 QLKTFAEDPDTLK
-518 ELAQVKRKNK
+518 ELAQVKRENK
-528 LEFSKFVQKQY
+528 LSFAGFVQKQY
-539 GIELDPDSIFDAQ
+539 GITLDPESIFDAQ
-552 IKRLHEYKRQHL
+552 VKRLHEYKRQHL
-564 NALHILYLMKKL
+564 NALHILHLMKKL
-576 RENPDLDLTPRTF
+576 RDNPNLDLTPRTF

-619 PVLRK
+619 PLLRQ

-634 RVTLSEILT
+634 RVTLSELLT

-689 GDENILIF
+689 GDENIVIF

-702 EVTSLRHWGYTPEE
+702 EVNAMRQRGYAPGE
-716 IYHKDPV
+716 YYQKDPL
-723 IKDLID
+723 IRDLID
-729 TLYAGIGGN
+729 TLYAGISGN
-738 KFPDIAGSLK
+738 KFPEIADSLK
-748 TTDPY
+748 NTDPY

-759 HSYVQAQEKI
+759 RAYIEAQEKM
-769 QQLYRRPEV
+769 QQLYRKPDV
-778 WSRMSLMNIA
+778 WNRVSLTNIA
-788 GSGIFCADRAVEE
+788 GSGVFCADRAVEE
-801 YAKRIWHLTK
+801 YAQRIWRLTK

>member
-1 MIQNRKGVLLSMY
+1 
-14 RFSKAELKDKIEKN
+14 
-28 LMLLF
+28 
-33 SVEPEQASDDQ
+33 
-44 FYKATSLLVRNFLM
+44 
-58 EKRKDFSA
+58 
-66 YTHSNGNKEI
+66 
-76 YYLSMEFL
+76 
-84 MGRSLKN
+84 
-91 SLYNLGV
+91 
-98 AGLIGSAL
+98 
-106 EEMGVKLE
+106 
-114 NLYEYEPDPGLGNGG
+114 
-129 LGRLAACYLDGL
+129 
-141 ASQDY
+141 
-146 TATGYCI
+146 
-153 LYEYGIFKQ
+153 
-162 KIIDGWQTELPD
+162 
-174 YWLPGGEIWLS
+174 
-185 PSPDQAIDVHFGGE
+185 
-199 IEESWDYGYHHVDYK
+199 
-214 NYSTVKAVPYDL
+214 
-226 PVSGYR
+226 
-232 SNGVSNLRLWKAVSA
+232 
-247 GIDMDSFNRGDYL
+247 MDSFNRGDYL

-277 PNDSHLEGK
+277 PNDSHMEGK

-299 SVGDIINRHMS
+299 SVGDIVNRHMS

-349 WERAWELTQGVFAY
+349 WERAWELTQGAFAY

-372 LEIWS
+372 LEVWN

-409 PAHAVSAMSIV
+409 PPYAVSSMSIV

-439 GVSRLH
+439 GVSKLH
-445 SQIIKEDLFNAFYNI
+445 SKIIQDDLFHLFYGI

-473 SRRWLLQANPNLT
+473 SRRWLLQANPRLT
-486 KFISSRIGDGF
+486 KFISSRIGESY
-497 LKDFSQLS
+497 LKDFSQIS
-505 RLKEFASDPASLQ
+505 RLKAFADDPDSLK
-518 ELAQVKRKNK
+518 ELAQVKRENK
-528 LEFSKFVQKQY
+528 LSFSKFVQKQY
-539 GIELDPDSIFDAQ
+539 GIALNPDSIFDAQ
-552 IKRLHEYKRQHL
+552 VKRLHEYKRQHL

-576 RENPDLDLTPRTF
+576 RENPDLDLVPRTF

-619 PVLRK
+619 PLLRQ

-634 RVTLSEILT
+634 RVTLSELLT

-689 GDENILIF
+689 GDENIMIF

-702 EVTSLRHWGYTPEE
+702 EVDALRQRGYAPGEYYE
-716 IYHKDPV
+716 KDPL
-723 IKDLID
+723 IQDLIN
-729 TLYAGIGGN
+729 TLYEGISGS
-738 KFPDIAGSLK
+738 KFPEIADSLK
-748 TTDPY
+748 NVDPY

-759 HSYVQAQEKI
+759 RAYMEAQEKI
-769 QQLYRRPEV
+769 QQLYRQPEV

-788 GSGIFCADRAVEE
+788 GSGVFCADRAVEE
-801 YAKRIWHLTK
+801 YARRIWRLTK

>member
-1 MIQNRKGVLLSMY
+1 MD
-14 RFSKAELKDKIEKN
+14 RFSKAELKAEIEKN

-44 FYKATSLLVRNFLM
+44 FYKATSLMVRNILT
-58 EKRKDFSA
+58 EKQKNFSA
-66 YTHSNGNKEI
+66 YTHSNGNKEV

-91 SLYNLGV
+91 SLYNLEIV
-98 AGLIGSAL
+98 GLVSAAL
-106 EEMGVKLE
+106 DEMGVKLE

-174 YWLPGGEIWLS
+174 YWLPGGEIWLT
-185 PSPDQAIDVHFGGE
+185 PNPDQAIDVHFGGE
-199 IEESWDYGYHHVDYK
+199 VEEFWDYGYHHINYK
-214 NYSTVKAVPYDL
+214 NYNTVKAVPYDM
-226 PVSGYR
+226 PVSGYQ
-232 SNGVSNLRLWKAVSA
+232 SEGVSNLRLWKAVSA

-277 PNDSHLEGK
+277 PNDSHMEGK

-293 YFLVAA
+293 YFLAAA
-299 SVGDIINRHMS
+299 SVGDIINHHMA

-372 LEIWS
+372 LEVWN
-377 EDLFKNLL
+377 EDMFKNLL

-399 CLELEQKYHQ
+399 CLELEQKYNQ
-409 PAHAVSAMSIV
+409 PPYAVSSMSIV

-439 GVSRLH
+439 GVSKLH
-445 SQIIKEDLFNAFYNI
+445 SQIIKDDLFHLFYGV

-473 SRRWLLQANPNLT
+473 SRRWLLQANPRLT
-486 KFISSRIGDGF
+486 KFISARIGEGY

-505 RLKEFASDPASLQ
+505 QLKRFAEDPDTLK
-518 ELAQVKRKNK
+518 ELAQVKRENK
-528 LEFSKFVQKQY
+528 LSFAGFVQKQY
-539 GIELDPDSIFDAQ
+539 GITLDPESIFDAQ
-552 IKRLHEYKRQHL
+552 VKRLHEYKRQHL
-564 NALHILYLMKKL
+564 NALHILHLMKKL
-576 RENPDLDLTPRTF
+576 RDNPNLDLTPRAF

-619 PVLRK
+619 PLLRQ

-634 RVTLSEILT
+634 RVTLSELLT

-689 GDENILIF
+689 GDENIVIF

-702 EVTSLRHWGYTPEE
+702 EVNAMRQRGYAPGE
-716 IYHKDPV
+716 YYQKDPL
-723 IKDLID
+723 IRDLID
-729 TLYAGIGGN
+729 TLYAGISGN
-738 KFPDIAGSLK
+738 KFPEIADSLK
-748 TTDPY
+748 NTDPY

-759 HSYVQAQEKI
+759 RAYLEAQEKI
-769 QQLYRRPEV
+769 QQLYRQPDV
-778 WSRMSLMNIA
+778 WHRMSLMNIA
-788 GSGIFCADRAVEE
+788 GSGVFCADRAVEE
-801 YAKRIWHLTK
+801 YAQRIWRLTK

>member
-1 MIQNRKGVLLSMY
+1 MD
-14 RFSKAELKDKIEKN
+14 RFSKAELKAEIEKN

-44 FYKATSLLVRNFLM
+44 FYKATSLMVRNILT
-58 EKRKDFSA
+58 EKQKNFSA
-66 YTHSNGNKEI
+66 YNHSNGYKEV

-91 SLYNLGV
+91 SLYNLEIV
-98 AGLIGSAL
+98 GLVGAAL

-146 TATGYCI
+146 NATGYCI

-174 YWLPGGEIWLS
+174 YWLPGGEIWLV
-185 PSPDQAIDVHFGGE
+185 PNPDQAIDVHFGGE
-199 IEESWDYGYHHVDYK
+199 VEEFWDYGYHHINYK
-214 NYSTVKAVPYDL
+214 NYNTVKAVPYDM
-226 PVSGYR
+226 PVSGYQ
-232 SNGVSNLRLWKAVSA
+232 SEGVSNLRLWKAVSA

-277 PNDSHLEGK
+277 PNDSHMEGK

-299 SVGDIINRHMS
+299 SVGDIVNRHMS

-372 LEIWS
+372 LEVWN

-385 PRIYQIICEINRRF
+385 PRIHQIICEINRRF

-409 PAHAVSAMSIV
+409 PPYAVSTMSIV
-420 QNRGIKMANL
+420 QNRSIKMANL

-445 SQIIKEDLFNAFYNI
+445 SQIIKDDLFHPFYQV

-473 SRRWLLQANPNLT
+473 SRRWLLQANPRLT
-486 KFISSRIGDGF
+486 KFISSRIGEGY
-497 LKDFSQLS
+497 LKDFSKLS
-505 RLKEFASDPASLQ
+505 RLKAFADDPDSLK
-518 ELAQVKRKNK
+518 ELARVKRENK
-528 LEFSKFVQKQY
+528 ISFAKFVQKKY

-552 IKRLHEYKRQHL
+552 VKRLHEYKRQHL
-564 NALHILYLMKKL
+564 NALHILYLIKKL
-576 RENPDLDLTPRTF
+576 REDPNMDMVPRTF

-619 PVLRK
+619 PVLRE

-634 RVTLSEILT
+634 RVTLSELLT

-689 GDENILIF
+689 GDENIVIF

-702 EVTSLRHWGYTPEE
+702 EVEELRQRGYAPGE
-716 IYHKDPV
+716 YYQNDPL
-723 IKDLID
+723 IRDLID
-729 TLYAGIGGN
+729 TLYEGIGGN
-738 KFPDIAGSLK
+738 KFPEVADSLK
-748 TTDPY
+748 NIDPY

-759 HSYVQAQEKI
+759 RAYVAAQEKI
-769 QQLYRRPEV
+769 QQLYRQPDV
-778 WSRMSLMNIA
+778 WNRMSLMNIA

-801 YAKRIWHLTK
+801 YAERIWHLTK

>member
-1 MIQNRKGVLLSMY
+1 MD
-14 RFSKAELKDKIEKN
+14 RFSKAELKAEIEKN

-44 FYKATSLLVRNFLM
+44 FYKATSLMVRNILT
-58 EKRKDFSA
+58 EKQKNFSA
-66 YTHSNGNKEI
+66 YTHSNGNKEV

-91 SLYNLGV
+91 SLYNLEIV
-98 AGLIGSAL
+98 GLVSAAL
-106 EEMGVKLE
+106 DEMGVKLE

-174 YWLPGGEIWLS
+174 YWLPGGEIWLT
-185 PSPDQAIDVHFGGE
+185 PNPDQAIDVHFGGE
-199 IEESWDYGYHHVDYK
+199 VEEFWDYGYHHINYK
-214 NYSTVKAVPYDL
+214 NYNTVKAVPYDM
-226 PVSGYR
+226 PVSGYQ
-232 SNGVSNLRLWKAVSA
+232 SEGVSNLRLWKAVSA

-277 PNDSHLEGK
+277 PNDSHMEGK

-293 YFLVAA
+293 YFLAAA
-299 SVGDIINRHMS
+299 SVGDIINHHMA

-372 LEIWS
+372 LEIWN
-377 EDLFKNLL
+377 EDMFKNLL

-399 CLELEQKYHQ
+399 CLELEQKYNQ
-409 PAHAVSAMSIV
+409 PPYAVSSMSIV

-439 GVSRLH
+439 GVSKLH
-445 SQIIKEDLFNAFYNI
+445 SQIIKDDLFHLFYGV

-473 SRRWLLQANPNLT
+473 SRRWLLQANPRLT
-486 KFISSRIGDGF
+486 KFISARIGEGY

-505 RLKEFASDPASLQ
+505 QLKTFAEDPDTLK
-518 ELAQVKRKNK
+518 ELAQVKRENK
-528 LEFSKFVQKQY
+528 LSFAGFVQKQY
-539 GIELDPDSIFDAQ
+539 GITLDPESIFDAQ
-552 IKRLHEYKRQHL
+552 VKRLHEYKRQHL
-564 NALHILYLMKKL
+564 NALHILHLMKKL
-576 RENPDLDLTPRTF
+576 RDNPNLDLTPRAF

-619 PVLRK
+619 PLLRQ

-634 RVTLSEILT
+634 RVTLSELLT

-689 GDENILIF
+689 GDENIVIF

-702 EVTSLRHWGYTPEE
+702 EVNAMRQRGYAPGE
-716 IYHKDPV
+716 YYQKDPL
-723 IKDLID
+723 IRDLID
-729 TLYAGIGGN
+729 TLYAGISGN
-738 KFPDIAGSLK
+738 KFPEIADSLK
-748 TTDPY
+748 NTDPY

-759 HSYVQAQEKI
+759 RAYLEAQEKI
-769 QQLYRRPEV
+769 QQLYRQPDV
-778 WSRMSLMNIA
+778 WNRMSLMNIA
-788 GSGIFCADRAVEE
+788 GSGVFCADRAVEE
-801 YAKRIWHLTK
+801 YAQRVWRLTK

>member
-1 MIQNRKGVLLSMY
+1 MD
-14 RFSKAELKDKIEKN
+14 RFSKAELKEGIEKN

-33 SVEPEQASDDQ
+33 SVEPQQASDDQ
-44 FYKATSLLVRNFLM
+44 FYKATALLVRNILM
-58 EKRKDFSA
+58 EKQKNFSA
-66 YTHSNGNKEI
+66 YTHSNGNKEV

-91 SLYNLGV
+91 SLYNLEIV
-98 AGLIGSAL
+98 SLVSAAL

-174 YWLPGGEIWLS
+174 YWLPGGEIWLV
-185 PSPDQAIDVHFGGE
+185 PNPDQAIDVHFGGE
-199 IEESWDYGYHHVDYK
+199 VEEFWDYGYHHINYK
-214 NYSTVKAVPYDL
+214 NYTTVKAVPYDM
-226 PVSGYR
+226 PVSGYQ
-232 SNGVSNLRLWKAVSA
+232 SQGVSNLRLWKAVSP

-277 PNDSHLEGK
+277 PNDSHMEGK

-293 YFLVAA
+293 YFLAAA

-336 ELMRILLDECGYT
+336 ELMRILLDECGYS
-349 WERAWELTQGVFAY
+349 WEKAWELTQGVFAY

-372 LEIWS
+372 LEVWN

-399 CLELEQKYHQ
+399 CLELEQKYQ
-409 PAHAVSAMSIV
+409 QLPYAVSSMSIV
-420 QNRGIKMANL
+420 QNRGIRMANL

-439 GVSRLH
+439 GVSKLH
-445 SQIIKEDLFNAFYNI
+445 SRIIQEDLFHLFYQV

-473 SRRWLLQANPNLT
+473 SRRWLLQANPRLT
-486 KFISSRIGDGF
+486 KFITARIGDAF

-505 RLKEFASDPASLQ
+505 QLKAFADDPASLE
-518 ELAQVKRKNK
+518 ELAKVKRENK
-528 LEFSKFVQKQY
+528 VSFAQFVQKQY
-539 GIELDPDSIFDAQ
+539 GITLDPDSIFDAQ
-552 IKRLHEYKRQHL
+552 VKRLHEYKRQLL
-564 NALHILYLMKKL
+564 NALHILYLIKQL
-576 RENPDLDLTPRTF
+576 RANPAMDLTPRTF

-619 PVLRK
+619 PVLRQ

-702 EVTSLRHWGYTPEE
+702 EVNALRQRGYAPGE
-716 IYHKDPV
+716 YYQSDPV
-723 IKDLID
+723 IRDLID
-729 TLYAGIGGN
+729 TLYQGIGGN
-738 KFPDIAGSLK
+738 KFPEIGDSLK
-748 TTDPY
+748 NTDPY

-759 HSYVQAQEKI
+759 HAYVQAQEKI
-769 QQLYRRPEV
+769 QQLYRKPET
-778 WSRMSLMNIA
+778 WHRMSLMNIA

-801 YAKRIWHLTK
+801 YAQRIWHLTK

>member
-1 MIQNRKGVLLSMY
+1 MD
-14 RFSKAELKDKIEKN
+14 RFSKAELKAEIEKN

-44 FYKATSLLVRNFLM
+44 FYKATSLMVRNILT
-58 EKRKDFSA
+58 EKQKNFSA
-66 YTHSNGNKEI
+66 YTHSNGNKEV

-84 MGRSLKN
+84 LGRSLKN
-91 SLYNLGV
+91 SLYNLEIV
-98 AGLIGSAL
+98 GLVSAAL
-106 EEMGVKLE
+106 DEMGVKLE

-174 YWLPGGEIWLS
+174 YWLPGGEIWLT
-185 PSPDQAIDVHFGGE
+185 PNPDQAIDVHFGGE
-199 IEESWDYGYHHVDYK
+199 VEEFWDYGYHHINYK
-214 NYSTVKAVPYDL
+214 NYNTVKAVPYDM
-226 PVSGYR
+226 PVSGYQ
-232 SNGVSNLRLWKAVSA
+232 SEGVSNLRLWKAVSA

-277 PNDSHLEGK
+277 PNDSHMEGK

-293 YFLVAA
+293 YFLAAA
-299 SVGDIINRHMS
+299 SVGDIINHHMA

-372 LEIWS
+372 LEIWN
-377 EDLFKNLL
+377 EDMFKNLL

-399 CLELEQKYHQ
+399 CLELEQKYNQ
-409 PAHAVSAMSIV
+409 PPYAVSSMSIV

-439 GVSRLH
+439 GVSKLH
-445 SQIIKEDLFNAFYNI
+445 SQIIKDDLFHLFYGV

-473 SRRWLLQANPNLT
+473 SRRWLLQANPRLT
-486 KFISSRIGDGF
+486 KFISARIGEGY

-505 RLKEFASDPASLQ
+505 QLKTFAEDPDTLK
-518 ELAQVKRKNK
+518 ELAQVKRENK
-528 LEFSKFVQKQY
+528 LSFAGFVQKQY
-539 GIELDPDSIFDAQ
+539 GITLDPESIFDAQ
-552 IKRLHEYKRQHL
+552 VKRLHEYKRQHL
-564 NALHILYLMKKL
+564 NALHILHLMKKL
-576 RENPDLDLTPRTF
+576 RDNPNLDLTPRAF

-619 PVLRK
+619 PLLRQ

-634 RVTLSEILT
+634 RVTLSELLT

-689 GDENILIF
+689 GDENIVIF

-702 EVTSLRHWGYTPEE
+702 EVNAMRQRGYAPGE
-716 IYHKDPV
+716 YYQKDPL
-723 IKDLID
+723 IRDLID
-729 TLYAGIGGN
+729 TLYAGISGN
-738 KFPDIAGSLK
+738 KFPEIADSLK
-748 TTDPY
+748 NTDPY

-759 HSYVQAQEKI
+759 RAYLEAQEKI
-769 QQLYRRPEV
+769 QQLYRQPDV
-778 WSRMSLMNIA
+778 WHRMSLMNIA
-788 GSGIFCADRAVEE
+788 GSGVFCADRAVEE
-801 YAKRIWHLTK
+801 YAQRIWRLTK

>member
-1 MIQNRKGVLLSMY
+1 MD
-14 RFSKAELKDKIEKN
+14 RFSKAELKAEIEKN

-44 FYKATSLLVRNFLM
+44 FYKATALMVRNILT
-58 EKRKDFSA
+58 EKQKNFSA
-66 YTHSNGNKEI
+66 YTHSNGNKEV

-91 SLYNLGV
+91 SLYNLEI
-98 AGLIGSAL
+98 AGLASAAL

-114 NLYEYEPDPGLGNGG
+114 RLYEYEPDPGLGNGG

-174 YWLPGGEIWLS
+174 YWLPGGEIWLT
-185 PSPDQAIDVHFGGE
+185 PNPDQAIDVHFGGE
-199 IEESWDYGYHHVDYK
+199 VEEFWDYGYHHINYK
-214 NYSTVKAVPYDL
+214 NYNTVKAIPYDM
-226 PVSGYR
+226 PVSGYQ
-232 SNGVSNLRLWKAVSA
+232 SEGVSNLRLWKAVSA

-277 PNDSHLEGK
+277 PNDSHMEGK

-299 SVGDIINRHMS
+299 SVGDIVNRHMS

-372 LEIWS
+372 LEVWN

-409 PAHAVSAMSIV
+409 PPYAVSSMSIV

-439 GVSRLH
+439 GVSKLH
-445 SQIIKEDLFNAFYNI
+445 SKIIQDDLFHLFYGI

-473 SRRWLLQANPNLT
+473 SRRWLLQANPRLT
-486 KFISSRIGDGF
+486 KFISSRIGESY
-497 LKDFSQLS
+497 LKDFSQIS
-505 RLKEFASDPASLQ
+505 RLKAFADDPDSLK
-518 ELAQVKRKNK
+518 ELAQVKRENK
-528 LEFSKFVQKQY
+528 LSFSKFVQKQY
-539 GIELDPDSIFDAQ
+539 GIALNPDSIFDAQ
-552 IKRLHEYKRQHL
+552 VKRLHEYKRQHL

-576 RENPDLDLTPRTF
+576 RENPDLDLVPRTF

-619 PVLRK
+619 PLLRQ

-634 RVTLSEILT
+634 RVTLSELLT

-689 GDENILIF
+689 GDENIMIF

-702 EVTSLRHWGYTPEE
+702 EVDALRQRGYAPGEYYE
-716 IYHKDPV
+716 KDPL
-723 IKDLID
+723 IQDLIN
-729 TLYAGIGGN
+729 TLYEGISGS
-738 KFPDIAGSLK
+738 KFPEIADSLK
-748 TTDPY
+748 NVDPY

-759 HSYVQAQEKI
+759 RAYMEAQEKI
-769 QQLYRRPEV
+769 QQLYRQPEV

-788 GSGIFCADRAVEE
+788 GSGVFCADRAVEE
-801 YAKRIWHLTK
+801 YAHRIWRLTK

>member
-1 MIQNRKGVLLSMY
+1 MD
-14 RFSKAELKDKIEKN
+14 RFSKAELKAEIEKN

-33 SVEPEQASDDQ
+33 SVEPEQASDVQ
-44 FYKATSLLVRNFLM
+44 FYKATSLMVRNILT
-58 EKRKDFSA
+58 EKQKNFSA
-66 YTHSNGNKEI
+66 YTHSNGNKEV

-91 SLYNLGV
+91 SLYNLEIV
-98 AGLIGSAL
+98 GLVSAAL
-106 EEMGVKLE
+106 DEMGVKLE

-174 YWLPGGEIWLS
+174 YWLPGGEIWLT
-185 PSPDQAIDVHFGGE
+185 PNPDQAIDVHFGGE
-199 IEESWDYGYHHVDYK
+199 VEEFWDYGYHHINYK
-214 NYSTVKAVPYDL
+214 NYNTVKAVPYDM
-226 PVSGYR
+226 PVSGYQ
-232 SNGVSNLRLWKAVSA
+232 SEGVSNLRLWKAVSA

-277 PNDSHLEGK
+277 PNDSHMEGK

-293 YFLVAA
+293 YFLAAA
-299 SVGDIINRHMS
+299 SVGDIINHHMA

-372 LEIWS
+372 LEVWN
-377 EDLFKNLL
+377 EDMFKNLL

-399 CLELEQKYHQ
+399 CLELEQKYNQ
-409 PAHAVSAMSIV
+409 PPYAVSSMSIV

-439 GVSRLH
+439 GVSKLH
-445 SQIIKEDLFNAFYNI
+445 SQIIKDDLFHLFYGV

-473 SRRWLLQANPNLT
+473 SRRWLLQANPRLT
-486 KFISSRIGDGF
+486 KFISARIGEGY

-505 RLKEFASDPASLQ
+505 QLKTFAEDPDTLK
-518 ELAQVKRKNK
+518 ELAQVKRENK
-528 LEFSKFVQKQY
+528 LSFAGFVQKQY
-539 GIELDPDSIFDAQ
+539 GITLDPESIFDAQ
-552 IKRLHEYKRQHL
+552 VKRLHEYKRQHL
-564 NALHILYLMKKL
+564 NALHILHLMKKL
-576 RENPDLDLTPRTF
+576 RDNPNLDLTPRAF

-619 PVLRK
+619 PLLRQ

-634 RVTLSEILT
+634 RVTLSELLT

-689 GDENILIF
+689 GDENIVIF

-702 EVTSLRHWGYTPEE
+702 EVNAMRQRGYAPGE
-716 IYHKDPV
+716 YYQKDPL
-723 IKDLID
+723 IRDLID
-729 TLYAGIGGN
+729 TLYAGISGN
-738 KFPDIAGSLK
+738 KFPEIADSLK
-748 TTDPY
+748 NTDPY

-759 HSYVQAQEKI
+759 RAYLEAQEKI
-769 QQLYRRPEV
+769 QQLYRQPDV
-778 WSRMSLMNIA
+778 WHRMSLMNIA
-788 GSGIFCADRAVEE
+788 GSGVFCADRAVEE
-801 YAKRIWHLTK
+801 YAQRIWRLTK

>member
-1 MIQNRKGVLLSMY
+1 MD
-14 RFSKAELKDKIEKN
+14 RFSKAELKAEIEKN

-44 FYKATSLLVRNFLM
+44 FYKATSLMVRNILT
-58 EKRKDFSA
+58 EKQKNFSA
-66 YTHSNGNKEI
+66 YTHSNGNKEV

-91 SLYNLGV
+91 SLYNLEIV
-98 AGLIGSAL
+98 GLVSAAL
-106 EEMGVKLE
+106 DEMGVKLE

-174 YWLPGGEIWLS
+174 YWLPGGEIWLT
-185 PSPDQAIDVHFGGE
+185 PNPDQAIDVHFGGE
-199 IEESWDYGYHHVDYK
+199 VEEFWDYGYHHINYK
-214 NYSTVKAVPYDL
+214 NYNTVKAVPYDM
-226 PVSGYR
+226 PVSGYQ
-232 SNGVSNLRLWKAVSA
+232 SEGVSNLRLWKAVSA

-270 VISKVLY
+270 VISKVLD
-277 PNDSHLEGK
+277 PNDSHMEGK

-293 YFLVAA
+293 YFLAAA
-299 SVGDIINRHMS
+299 SVGDIINHHMA

-372 LEIWS
+372 LEIWN
-377 EDLFKNLL
+377 EDMFKNLL

-399 CLELEQKYHQ
+399 CLELEQKYNQ
-409 PAHAVSAMSIV
+409 PPYAVSSMSIV

-439 GVSRLH
+439 GVSKLH
-445 SQIIKEDLFNAFYNI
+445 SQIIKDDLFHLFYGV

-473 SRRWLLQANPNLT
+473 SRRWLLQANPRLT
-486 KFISSRIGDGF
+486 KFISARIGEGY

-505 RLKEFASDPASLQ
+505 QLKTFAEDPDTLK
-518 ELAQVKRKNK
+518 ELAQVKRENK
-528 LEFSKFVQKQY
+528 LSFAGFVQKQY
-539 GIELDPDSIFDAQ
+539 GITLDPESIFDAQ
-552 IKRLHEYKRQHL
+552 VKRLHEYKRQHL
-564 NALHILYLMKKL
+564 NALHILHLMKKL
-576 RENPDLDLTPRTF
+576 RDNPNLDLTPRAF

-619 PVLRK
+619 PLLRQ

-634 RVTLSEILT
+634 RVTLSELLT

-689 GDENILIF
+689 GDENIVIF

-702 EVTSLRHWGYTPEE
+702 EVNAMRQRGYAPGE
-716 IYHKDPV
+716 YYQKDPL
-723 IKDLID
+723 IRDLID
-729 TLYAGIGGN
+729 TLYAGISGN
-738 KFPDIAGSLK
+738 KFPEIADSLK
-748 TTDPY
+748 NTDPY

-759 HSYVQAQEKI
+759 RAYIEAQEKI
-769 QQLYRRPEV
+769 QQLYRQPDV
-778 WSRMSLMNIA
+778 WNRMSLMNIA
-788 GSGIFCADRAVEE
+788 GSGVFCADRAVEE
-801 YAKRIWHLTK
+801 YAQRIWRLTK

>member
-1 MIQNRKGVLLSMY
+1 MD
-14 RFSKAELKDKIEKN
+14 RFSKAELKAEIEKN

-44 FYKATSLLVRNFLM
+44 FYKATSLMVRNILT
-58 EKRKDFSA
+58 EKQKNFSA
-66 YTHSNGNKEI
+66 YTHSNGNKEV

-91 SLYNLGV
+91 SLYNLEIV
-98 AGLIGSAL
+98 GLVSAAL
-106 EEMGVKLE
+106 DEMGVKLE

-174 YWLPGGEIWLS
+174 YWLPGGEIWLT
-185 PSPDQAIDVHFGGE
+185 PNPDQAIDVHFGGE
-199 IEESWDYGYHHVDYK
+199 VEEFWDYGYHHINYK
-214 NYSTVKAVPYDL
+214 NYNTVKAVPYDM
-226 PVSGYR
+226 PVSGYQ
-232 SNGVSNLRLWKAVSA
+232 SEGVSNLRLWKAVSA

-277 PNDSHLEGK
+277 PNDSHMEGK

-293 YFLVAA
+293 YFLAAA
-299 SVGDIINRHMS
+299 SVGDIINHHMA

-372 LEIWS
+372 LEVWN
-377 EDLFKNLL
+377 EDMFKNLL

-399 CLELEQKYHQ
+399 CLELEQKYNQ
-409 PAHAVSAMSIV
+409 PPYAVSSMSIV

-439 GVSRLH
+439 GVSKLH
-445 SQIIKEDLFNAFYNI
+445 SQIIKDDLFHLFYGV

-473 SRRWLLQANPNLT
+473 SRRWLLQANPRLT
-486 KFISSRIGDGF
+486 KFISARIGEGY

-505 RLKEFASDPASLQ
+505 QLKTFAEDPDTLK
-518 ELAQVKRKNK
+518 ELAQVKRENK
-528 LEFSKFVQKQY
+528 LSFAGFVQKQY
-539 GIELDPDSIFDAQ
+539 GITLDPESIFDAQ
-552 IKRLHEYKRQHL
+552 VKRLHEYKRQHL
-564 NALHILYLMKKL
+564 NALHILHLMKKL
-576 RENPDLDLTPRTF
+576 RDNPNLDLTPRAF

-619 PVLRK
+619 PLLRQ

-634 RVTLSEILT
+634 RVTLSELLT

-689 GDENILIF
+689 GDENIVIF

-702 EVTSLRHWGYTPEE
+702 EVNAMRQRGYAPGE
-716 IYHKDPV
+716 YYQKDPL
-723 IKDLID
+723 IRDLID
-729 TLYAGIGGN
+729 TLYAGISGN
-738 KFPDIAGSLK
+738 KFPEIADSLK
-748 TTDPY
+748 NTDPY

-759 HSYVQAQEKI
+759 RAYIEAQEKI
-769 QQLYRRPEV
+769 QQLYRQPDV
-778 WSRMSLMNIA
+778 WHRMSLMNIA
-788 GSGIFCADRAVEE
+788 GSGVFCADRAVEE
-801 YAKRIWHLTK
+801 YAQRIWRLTK

>member
-1 MIQNRKGVLLSMY
+1 MD
-14 RFSKAELKDKIEKN
+14 RFSKAELKAEIEKN

-44 FYKATSLLVRNFLM
+44 FYKATALMVRNILT
-58 EKRKDFSA
+58 EKQKNFSA
-66 YTHSNGNKEI
+66 YTHSNGNKEV

-91 SLYNLGV
+91 SLYNLEI
-98 AGLIGSAL
+98 AGLASAAL

-114 NLYEYEPDPGLGNGG
+114 RLYEYEPDPGLGNGG

-174 YWLPGGEIWLS
+174 YWLPGGEIWLT
-185 PSPDQAIDVHFGGE
+185 PNPDQAIDVHFGGE
-199 IEESWDYGYHHVDYK
+199 VEEFWDYGYHHINYK
-214 NYSTVKAVPYDL
+214 NYNTVKAIPYDM
-226 PVSGYR
+226 PVSGYQ
-232 SNGVSNLRLWKAVSA
+232 SEGVSNLRLWKAVSA

-277 PNDSHLEGK
+277 PNDSHMEGK

-299 SVGDIINRHMS
+299 SVGDIVNRHMS
-310 TYGTLDNLADKIAIH
+310 TYDTLDNLADKIAIH

-372 LEIWS
+372 LEVWN

-409 PAHAVSAMSIV
+409 PPYVVSSMSIV

-439 GVSRLH
+439 GVSKLH
-445 SQIIKEDLFNAFYNI
+445 SKIIQDDLFHLFYGI

-473 SRRWLLQANPNLT
+473 SRRWLLQANPRLT
-486 KFISSRIGDGF
+486 KFISSRIGESY
-497 LKDFSQLS
+497 LKDFSQIS
-505 RLKEFASDPASLQ
+505 RLKAFADDPDSLK
-518 ELAQVKRKNK
+518 ELAQVKRENK
-528 LEFSKFVQKQY
+528 LSFSKFVQKQY
-539 GIELDPDSIFDAQ
+539 GIALNPDSIFDAQ
-552 IKRLHEYKRQHL
+552 VKRLHEYKRQHL

-576 RENPDLDLTPRTF
+576 RENPDLNLVPRTF

-619 PVLRK
+619 PLLRQ

-634 RVTLSEILT
+634 RVTLSELLT

-689 GDENILIF
+689 GDENIMIF

-702 EVTSLRHWGYTPEE
+702 EVDALRQRGYAPGEYYE
-716 IYHKDPV
+716 KDPL
-723 IKDLID
+723 IQDLIN
-729 TLYAGIGGN
+729 TLYEGISGS
-738 KFPDIAGSLK
+738 KFPEIADSLK
-748 TTDPY
+748 NVDPY

-759 HSYVQAQEKI
+759 RAYIEAQEKI
-769 QQLYRRPEV
+769 QQLYRQPEV

-788 GSGIFCADRAVEE
+788 GSGVFCADRAVEE
-801 YAKRIWHLTK
+801 YAHRIWRLTK

>member
-1 MIQNRKGVLLSMY
+1 MD
-14 RFSKAELKDKIEKN
+14 RFSKAELKAEIEKN

-44 FYKATSLLVRNFLM
+44 FYKATSLMVRNILT
-58 EKRKDFSA
+58 EKQKNFSA
-66 YTHSNGNKEI
+66 YTHSNGNKEV

-91 SLYNLGV
+91 SLYNLEIV
-98 AGLIGSAL
+98 GLVSAAL
-106 EEMGVKLE
+106 DEMGVKLE

-174 YWLPGGEIWLS
+174 YWLPGGEIWLT
-185 PSPDQAIDVHFGGE
+185 PNPDQAIDVHFGGE
-199 IEESWDYGYHHVDYK
+199 VEEFWDYGYHHINYK
-214 NYSTVKAVPYDL
+214 NYNTVKAVPYDM
-226 PVSGYR
+226 PVSGYQ
-232 SNGVSNLRLWKAVSA
+232 SEGVSNLRLWKAVSA

-277 PNDSHLEGK
+277 PNDSHMEGK

-293 YFLVAA
+293 YFLAAA
-299 SVGDIINRHMS
+299 SVGDIINHHMA

-372 LEIWS
+372 LEIWN
-377 EDLFKNLL
+377 EDMFKNLL

-399 CLELEQKYHQ
+399 CLELEQKYNQ
-409 PAHAVSAMSIV
+409 PPYAVSSMSIV

-439 GVSRLH
+439 GVSKLH
-445 SQIIKEDLFNAFYNI
+445 SQIIKDDLFHLFYGV

-473 SRRWLLQANPNLT
+473 SRRWLLQANPRLT
-486 KFISSRIGDGF
+486 KFISARIGEDY

-505 RLKEFASDPASLQ
+505 QLKRFAEDPDTLK
-518 ELAQVKRKNK
+518 ELAQVKRENK
-528 LEFSKFVQKQY
+528 LSFAGFVQKQY
-539 GIELDPDSIFDAQ
+539 GITLDPESIFDAQ
-552 IKRLHEYKRQHL
+552 VKRLHEYKRQHL
-564 NALHILYLMKKL
+564 NALHILHLMKKL
-576 RENPDLDLTPRTF
+576 RDNPNLDLTPRTF

-619 PVLRK
+619 PLLRQ

-634 RVTLSEILT
+634 RVTLSELLT

-689 GDENILIF
+689 GDENIVIF

-702 EVTSLRHWGYTPEE
+702 EVNAMRQRGYAPGE
-716 IYHKDPV
+716 YYQKDPL
-723 IKDLID
+723 IRDLID
-729 TLYAGIGGN
+729 TLYAGISGN
-738 KFPDIAGSLK
+738 KFPEIADSLK
-748 TTDPY
+748 NTDPY

-759 HSYVQAQEKI
+759 RAYIEAQEKI
-769 QQLYRRPEV
+769 QQLYRQPDV
-778 WSRMSLMNIA
+778 WHRMSLMNIA
-788 GSGIFCADRAVEE
+788 GSGVFCADRAVEE
-801 YAKRIWHLTK
+801 YAQRIWRLTK

>member
-1 MIQNRKGVLLSMY
+1 MD
-14 RFSKAELKDKIEKN
+14 RFSKAELKAEIEKN

-44 FYKATSLLVRNFLM
+44 FYKATALMVRNILT
-58 EKRKDFSA
+58 EKQKNFSA
-66 YTHSNGNKEI
+66 YTHSNGNKEV

-91 SLYNLGV
+91 SLYNLEI
-98 AGLIGSAL
+98 AGLASAAL

-114 NLYEYEPDPGLGNGG
+114 RLYEYEPDPGLGNGG

-174 YWLPGGEIWLS
+174 YWLPGGEIWLT
-185 PSPDQAIDVHFGGE
+185 PNPDQAIDVHFGGE
-199 IEESWDYGYHHVDYK
+199 VEEFWDYGYHHINYK
-214 NYSTVKAVPYDL
+214 NYNTVKAVPYDM
-226 PVSGYR
+226 PVSGYQ
-232 SNGVSNLRLWKAVSA
+232 SEGVSNLRLWKAVSA

-277 PNDSHLEGK
+277 PNDSHMEGK

-299 SVGDIINRHMS
+299 SVGDIVNRHMS

-372 LEIWS
+372 LEVWN

-409 PAHAVSAMSIV
+409 PLYAVSSMSIV

-439 GVSRLH
+439 GVSKLH
-445 SQIIKEDLFNAFYNI
+445 SKIIQDDLFHLFYGV

-473 SRRWLLQANPNLT
+473 SRRWLLQANPRLT
-486 KFISSRIGDGF
+486 KFISSRIGEGY

-505 RLKEFASDPASLQ
+505 RLKAFADDPDSLK
-518 ELAQVKRKNK
+518 ELAQVKRENK
-528 LEFSKFVQKQY
+528 LSFSKFVQKQY
-539 GIELDPDSIFDAQ
+539 GIALNPDSIFDAQ
-552 IKRLHEYKRQHL
+552 VKRLHEYKRQHL

-576 RENPDLDLTPRTF
+576 RENPDLDLVPRTF

-619 PVLRK
+619 PLLRQ

-634 RVTLSEILT
+634 RVTLSELLT

-671 AITLGTYDGANV
+671 AITLGT
-683 EIHEQV
+683 
-689 GDENILIF
+689 
-697 GMRTE
+697 
-702 EVTSLRHWGYTPEE
+702 
-716 IYHKDPV
+716 
-723 IKDLID
+723 
-729 TLYAGIGGN
+729 
-738 KFPDIAGSLK
+738 
-748 TTDPY
+748 
-753 MVLADF
+753 
-759 HSYVQAQEKI
+759 
-769 QQLYRRPEV
+769 
-778 WSRMSLMNIA
+778 
-788 GSGIFCADRAVEE
+788 
-801 YAKRIWHLTK
+801 